1 MMLLRHHAALHL
13 FNDQAEAI
21 TVLQVWGFCW
31 FIFPV
36 EYLLVV
42 KIRHNR

>member
-21 TVLQVWGFCW
+21 TVLKVCVLNLSFVCVS
-31 FIFPV
+31 FV
-36 EYLLVV
+36 
-42 KIRHNR
+42 